1 MDITF
6 LQQPSLLYWGSVT
19 MACLLGAMSPGPSL
33 AIVVNHSLS
42 QGRVEG
48 VCAALAHGLGIGI
61 FAFLTAFGLVVAVD
75 KNPLM
80 FDVIQILG
88 SLFLLYMA
96 IKLLFA
102 PLNKTTDIV
111 VAIKSSP
118 LRAARD
124 GFLIA
129 LVNPKI
135 LIFFTALFSQFVHVD
150 SEPWEKM
157 VLTLIAGGVD
167 ALWYILVALLISQ
180 TGSLVAFQKNS
191 WWLDKIFSLV
201 LFSLAAYFILEITQS
216 TDFAAISSWLF

>member
-1 MDITF
+1 
-6 LQQPSLLYWGSVT
+6 

>member
-1 MDITF
+1 
-6 LQQPSLLYWGSVT
+6 

-135 LIFFTALFSQFVHVD
+135 LIFFTALFSQFVRVD

>member
-135 LIFFTALFSQFVHVD
+135 LIFFTALFSQFVRVD

-201 LFSLAAYFILEITQS
+201 LFSLEITQS
-216 TDFAAISSWLF
+216 TDFAAISGWLF

>member
-129 LVNPKI
+129 LLNPKI

>member
-135 LIFFTALFSQFVHVD
+135 LIFFTALFSQFVRVD